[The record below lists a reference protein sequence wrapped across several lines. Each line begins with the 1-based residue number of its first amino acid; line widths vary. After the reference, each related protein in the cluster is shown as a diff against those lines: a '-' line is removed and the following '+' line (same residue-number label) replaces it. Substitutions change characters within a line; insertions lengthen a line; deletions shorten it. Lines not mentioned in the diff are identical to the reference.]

1 MVINAAVRSANSTPA
16 CPPLTPAITQLLIM
30 SLIALLAYSTVL
42 VVIGAQNNTCSVQI
56 YIAAVGS
63 SFDVACG
70 R

>member
-1 MVINAAVRSANSTPA
+1 MVINATVSVANSMPA

-30 SLIALLAYSTVL
+30 SITALLACSTVF
-42 VVIGAQNNTCSVQI
+42 VVIGAQNNTCSVQS

-63 SFDVACG
+63 SFDVVCG

>member
-1 MVINAAVRSANSTPA
+1 MVINAAVNAANSTPA
-16 CPPLTPAITQLLIM
+16 CPPLTPAIMQLLIM
-30 SLIALLAYSTVL
+30 SPTALLAFSTVF
-42 VVIGAQNNTCSVQI
+42 VVIGAQNNTCSVQS